1 MEYLLLAI
9 ATLGISLQDLMRKF
23 TNSKY
28 NDPEGAPA
36 AFNFLMTAASLC
48 LFTVLSLIGGFQFHA
63 PTLIYALIFG
73 TGFAVAVYF
82 NYQAVRLGPLS
93 LTSLVIAY
101 SLIIPT
107 LSGILFLSE
116 PFRVTSAVGIGLLL
130 ISLLLIN
137 GRTDK
142 NGAPITKK
150 WVIAVLLAFLG
161 NGLCSLMPKL
171 HQAAYPGGYRT
182 EFMTFGMVL
191 VTTVFLI
198 SFLRQKAARDADSL
212 FFTAGR
218 RRRDCKRRC
227 QPAGAGVGK
236 PASCRADVSYD
247 LPPADCDNLLPL
259 PICVSRAV
267 IQGSAGGIWSGDSFH
282 CSIEPISFLL
292 NKSPTACTQHRSPG
306 FFHWRMG
313 LVFLYNSL

>member
-28 NDPEGAPA
+28 KDPEGAPA

-48 LFTVLSLIGGFQFHA
+48 LFTLLSLIGGFQFHL

-93 LTSLVIAY
+93 LTSLFIAY

-116 PFRVTSAVGIGLLL
+116 PFRLTSAAGIGLLL

-142 NGAPITKK
+142 NSAPITKK
-150 WVIAVLLAFLG
+150 WVIVVLLAFLG

-171 HQAAYPGGYRT
+171 HQAAYPGLYRT

-198 SFLRQKAARDADSL
+198 SFLRQKAARTLTRSFLLPAA
-212 FFTAGR
+212 TAGL
-218 RRRDCKRRC
+218 
-227 QPAGAGVGK
+227 ANGAV
-236 PASCRADVSYD
+236 
-247 LPPADCDNLLPL
+247 NLLVLVLASQL
-259 PICVSRAV
+259 PAALMYPMI
-267 IQGSAGGIWSGDSFH
+267 SAGGIVITFFLSRFVFH
-282 CSIEPISFLL
+282 ERLSKVQLIGFGVGILSIVAL
-292 NKSPTACTQHRSPG
+292 N
-306 FFHWRMG
+306 
-313 LVFLYNSL
+313 L

>member
-1 MEYLLLAI
+1 MLAI

-150 WVIAVLLAFLG
+150 WVIAVLLAFFG

-198 SFLRQKAARDADSL
+198 SFLRQKAARTLTRSFLLPAAA
-212 FFTAGR
+212 AGI
-218 RRRDCKRRC
+218 
-227 QPAGAGVGK
+227 ANGAV
-236 PASCRADVSYD
+236 
-247 LPPADCDNLLPL
+247 NLLVLVLASQL
-259 PICVSRAV
+259 PAALMYPMI
-267 IQGSAGGIWSGDSFH
+267 SAGGIVITFFLSRFVFH
-282 CSIEPISFLL
+282 ERLSKVQLAGFGVGILSIVAL
-292 NKSPTACTQHRSPG
+292 N
-306 FFHWRMG
+306 
-313 LVFLYNSL
+313 L